1 MKEVVYSLEKE
12 QIHNSEGAFVAQ
24 IPAIFSKKELTDY
37 YGKELNIPDY
47 WGNNWDELVDDLRDL
62 NWIKT
67 RNTCWFPTT
76 VPISTRS

>member
-37 YGKELNIPDY
+37 YGKEL
-47 WGNNWDELVDDLRDL
+47 DDAG
-62 NWIKT
+62 
-67 RNTCWFPTT
+67 
-76 VPISTRS
+76 